1 LGKASKKGVVAA
13 DGIHCLRI
21 DDHRPPPVGGRQ
33 VTTHHALVMISPI
46 MMPQNSDDL
55 EQQVDIV
62 KFGVTFQGRGYAR
75 DCAIAGAIRH

>member
-1 LGKASKKGVVAA
+1 
-13 DGIHCLRI
+13 
-21 DDHRPPPVGGRQ
+21 
-33 VTTHHALVMISPI
+33 MISPI

-75 DCAIAGAIRH
+75 DCAIAGAIPAGI